1 MDSTI
6 KELNEC
12 FICWMEFK
20 WIPPDPVTLT
30 IHISEAK
37 LYSIQMNPD
46 LGCSIFWSPLQYQFF
61 FRLFELKSCHKLTK
75 PNFVFSVK
83 NSQRFNDWAVTV
95 PVWRD
100 EDQDHVH
107 RQQCTGRRRE
117 KQVNNNN
124 LFFSRTSIIEQS
136 GKSLIEYSGDLNF
149 GLVHYSNA
157 NKTGL
162 QPVSRTCVTGSGIFV
177 KRWLAKA

>member
-46 LGCSIFWSPLQYQFF
+46 LGCSIFRSPVHYQFF
-61 FRLFELKSCHKLTK
+61 FRLFALKSWHKFSK

-83 NSQRFNDWAVTV
+83 NSQRFNDWAVAV
-95 PVWRD
+95 PIGRD

-107 RQQCTGRRRE
+107 RQQRTGRRRE
-117 KQVNNNN
+117 KQVNNNILVAYDCFFTETGPATTRRRDVILFAVWKVGPEATAVSFLGRGEWDSSIV
-124 LFFSRTSIIEQS
+124 LFF
-136 GKSLIEYSGDLNF
+136 LIWCS
-149 GLVHYSNA
+149 S
-157 NKTGL
+157 
-162 QPVSRTCVTGSGIFV
+162 
-177 KRWLAKA
+177 